1 MASSKKQK
9 KKMHRPHNR
18 KLMIRDLPVGAA
30 YLLHPSLRGIL
41 LSRPKRWNSGSP
53 SHRIAV
59 NLVRKYKKQLK
70 PRVLPFFCDH
80 CRLASRTLLHIKEHV
95 CDKEE
100 KRKAARKEESRK
112 FADYDVTNEI
122 KLATNSEKQWR
133 FNAMAVLEQTLR
145 PNKVAPKK
153 VEIEED
159 PGIDQLLDSEP
170 DQEFYDAQEQE
181 FEDDTP
187 HYPIKDVLVPSSQP
201 PRPKVTLKSSECL
214 GHNDAGVFCFNC
226 KGSFDSYNQ
235 FQLHL
240 NEDYNDGK
248 CNRAL
253 PEYYYVQRHD
263 RTHMFDKRYKHSVQ
277 HHKPIK
283 RDISHIQCTLC
294 KAVNFASTG
303 DLYAHMVKCASS
315 TTNEDKESAIDCPTA
330 FGYGMPPS
338 FNACQYVF
346 PDPAKER
353 YSRNSRGS
361 KEPVES

>member
-1 MASSKKQK
+1 
-9 KKMHRPHNR
+9 
-18 KLMIRDLPVGAA
+18 
-30 YLLHPSLRGIL
+30 
-41 LSRPKRWNSGSP
+41 
-53 SHRIAV
+53 
-59 NLVRKYKKQLK
+59 
-70 PRVLPFFCDH
+70 
-80 CRLASRTLLHIKEHV
+80 
-95 CDKEE
+95 
-100 KRKAARKEESRK
+100 
-112 FADYDVTNEI
+112 
-122 KLATNSEKQWR
+122 
-133 FNAMAVLEQTLR
+133 MAVLEQTLR